1 MDRAS
6 VHTGNALEQFPQHN
20 TTLINVHT
28 VPEQLLKQG
37 KNLSGIV
44 STQPECLHSFDQH
57 NRLLEEVK
65 RGRLHLSSDQF
76 FPRLKSLFI
85 HYCVEI
91 DL

>member
-6 VHTGNALEQFPQHN
+6 VHTGNALEQFLQHN
-20 TTLINVHT
+20 RTLI
-28 VPEQLLKQG
+28 
-37 KNLSGIV
+37 
-44 STQPECLHSFDQH
+44 PECLYSFDQH

-76 FPRLKSLFI
+76 FTRLKSLFI
-85 HYCVEI
+85 YYCVEI